1 MSNVLKRF
9 QGISEMEFYHVADDL
24 RTELSS
30 LLYRDKV
37 VPKKYRVNVTYRALD
52 TINRIMSTMHRA
64 NRIYPYTPEEVE
76 RRKALQQECIDGLDD
91 IYETLQYA
99 IRNVWW
105 QKLHAV
111 NKDTGEPT
119 KERLLLEKHLTD
131 ILNLLD
137 REDGLLKGWKR
148 STKLLKH

>member
-1 MSNVLKRF
+1 MSNVLKRM

-30 LLYRDKV
+30 LLYRDKI

-52 TINRIMSTMHRA
+52 TVNHMMGLMHRA
-64 NRIYPYTPEEVE
+64 NRIYPYTPEEVTK
-76 RRKALQQECIDGLDD
+76 RKDLQQECIDCLDD

-119 KERLLLEKHLTD
+119 IERQHLEKHLTD
-131 ILNLLD
+131 IGALLD
-137 REDGLLKGWKR
+137 REDALLKGWKR